1 MASDDPT
8 GPPSEEAHDTA
19 PEDETPDA
27 SHLTPEEKRGPRTIH
42 VAIGLLTLLIVV
54 SVINSPE
61 SVLPRDSTLAG
72 NYVADASSDLEIVVP
87 VGWESVDDVEFG
99 SLELV
104 PVDSGNDPETRI
116 FAGALDSGMPAAAI
130 ADNEGAATALAET
143 VQQYILGVRGIRDDK
158 RTFDVVNE
166 LGTGAAVSYVVVP
179 EDPAQVADGGLI
191 FAAVFGT
198 PEERWWV
205 AYMSTSQ
212 QSAPGPRWMSRI
224 VNSIHDQD

>member
-8 GPPSEEAHDTA
+8 GPPSEEPHDAA
-19 PEDETPDA
+19 PEDDTPDA
-27 SHLTPEEKRGPRTIH
+27 SHLTPEEKKGPRTIH
-42 VAIGLLTLLIVV
+42 VAIGLLALLIVV
-54 SVINSPE
+54 AVTNDPE

-72 NYVADASSDLEIVVP
+72 NYISDESSELEIVVP
-87 VGWESVDDVEFG
+87 VGWEPVDDVEFG

-116 FAGALDSGMPAAAI
+116 FAGPLEPGTPASAI

-143 VQQYILGVRGIRDDK
+143 VQQYILGVRGISDDK
-158 RTFDVVNE
+158 RTFEVENE

-179 EDPAQVADGGLI
+179 DDPAQVTDGGLV

-198 PEERWWV
+198 RDQRWWV
-205 AYMSTSQ
+205 AYVSTAQ

-224 VNSIHDQD
+224 VNTIHDRD